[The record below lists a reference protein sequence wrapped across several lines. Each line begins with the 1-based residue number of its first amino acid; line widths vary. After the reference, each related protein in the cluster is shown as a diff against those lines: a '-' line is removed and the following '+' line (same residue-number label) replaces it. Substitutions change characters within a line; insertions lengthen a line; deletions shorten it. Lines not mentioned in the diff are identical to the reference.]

1 MPDIVMA
8 CSIDADAGTVFRAI
22 STSEGVQ
29 GWFTA
34 NADIGEGV
42 GAVHRLTFP
51 ELPAPWELRV
61 DEEETPSRLRLSVLV
76 GPPQWEGTSMTYE
89 VVERPDGGV
98 TLKFR
103 SRGFR
108 KRRRR
113 TRLDDRLGDEDARS
127 QEVRRDGEARS
138 VLRFVTR
145 RLATA
150 RKRAVCR

>member
-1 MPDIVMA
+1 MPEIVMA

-61 DEEETPSRLRLSVLV
+61 DEEESPSRLRLSVLV

-98 TLKFR
+98 TLNFDHV
-103 SRGFR
+103 GFAGV
-108 KRRRR
+108 
-113 TRLDDRLGDEDARS
+113 DG
-127 QEVRRDGEARS
+127 VRDWTIGWATKM
-138 VLRFVTR
+138 LALKKYAVTG
-145 RLATA
+145 
-150 RKRAVCR
+150 KPDPFFGS